1 MKHLLIITALSFL
14 IGSITA
20 QQTAFIFRVSET
32 SVSVVEGSIGITYS
46 FALFPDTL
54 TLKKII
60 LIHWTWN
67 LLATSITIILL
78 LLK

>member
-20 QQTAFIFRVSET
+20 QQTAFIFRVGET
-32 SVSVVEGSIGITYS
+32 SVSVVEGSIGIMYS

-54 TLKKII
+54 NFEENNTDSLNAIAFFTE
-60 LIHWTWN
+60 LTN
-67 LLATSITIILL
+67 
-78 LLK
+78 